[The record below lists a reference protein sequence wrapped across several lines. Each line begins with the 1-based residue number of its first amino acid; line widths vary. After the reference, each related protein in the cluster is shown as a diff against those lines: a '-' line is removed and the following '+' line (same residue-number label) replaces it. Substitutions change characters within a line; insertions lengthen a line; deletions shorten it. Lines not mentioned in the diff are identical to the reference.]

1 MATVRRGRRRRR
13 VALISGAL
21 RRYFNA
27 ILFILLGAL
36 IVGVISYVTLLVPE
50 ISIEVAGVEI
60 SNKLIISFIGWT
72 GGILFVLT
80 GIRRFGIRI

>member
-1 MATVRRGRRRRR
+1 MATARRTRRRRR

-27 ILFILLGAL
+27 ILFVLLGAL
-36 IVGVISYVTLLVPE
+36 IVGVISYVTMIVPE
-50 ISIEVAGVEI
+50 IEITVAGVSI
-60 SNKLIISFIGWT
+60 SNKLIISFIGWSA
-72 GGILFVLT
+72 GILFTLT